1 MDEVPLRAGQTLF
14 VPSGWIHAVHTP
26 SEDTLV
32 FGGNFLH
39 RHSFEM
45 QLRIHR
51 LEGYMKVGPEYR
63 FPNYQK
69 LMWYAARDFLG
80 ECAEILRK
88 EGWREEEDGDVDKE
102 EDLQRD
108 VVKCNDSTGEVHPGG
123 LRRGIK
129 RTVDGERAGEDPE

>member
-32 FGGNFLH
+32 FGGNFLQ

-69 LMWYAARDFLG
+69 LMWYATRDFLG

-88 EGWREEEDGDVDKE
+88 EDGGRRRTGTSKRRRISNKTWSNATIRRERCIPGDY
-102 EDLQRD
+102 
-108 VVKCNDSTGEVHPGG
+108 GG
-123 LRRGIK
+123 
-129 RTVDGERAGEDPE
+129 A